1 MIDPILNQSTNQL
14 IHYILQLAD
23 SNLILTQRNAAWC
36 GHGPILEQDIA
47 ITNITLDLIGQSR
60 NFYQYAAKLINETNF
75 KLSES
80 QAPSPLEKA
89 ENDSTED
96 SLAYLRTEREFKN
109 LLLTEQENSD
119 WAQTIL
125 RQFFYSVYQYFLYEK
140 MQHSKDEQLAGI
152 AAKSLKEVTYH
163 VNWSSEW
170 VIRLGDGTAESN
182 ERITKAVATLWPYTG
197 EMFLPVAYETA
208 MVAAGIAPDV
218 ALLKNDWLK
227 KVTGVF
233 EEATISSPFGGGW
246 EAASFM
252 QTGGKT
258 GVHTEKLGYILSDL
272 QYLQRT
278 YPNATW

>member
-1 MIDPILNQSTNQL
+1 MDQL
-14 IHYILQLAD
+14 INYTLHLAD

-60 NFYQYAAKLINETNF
+60 NLYQYAAKLINENSL
-75 KLSES
+75 KLTES
-80 QAPSPLEKA
+80 QAPSPSEKA
-89 ENDSTED
+89 GDEASED

-109 LLLTEQENSD
+109 LLLTEQENGD
-119 WAQTIL
+119 WAQTIV

-140 MQHSKDEQLAGI
+140 LQHSKDEQLAGI

-170 VIRLGDGTAESN
+170 VIRLGDGTAESK
-182 ERITKAVATLWPYTG
+182 ERISNAVANLWPYTG
-197 EMFLPVAYETA
+197 EMFLPADYETA
-208 MVAAGIAPDV
+208 MFNEGVATDV
-218 ALLKNDWLK
+218 VLLKNDWFN
-227 KVTGVF
+227 KVTSVF
-233 EEATISSPFGGGW
+233 EEATISSPFGGSW
-246 EAASFM
+246 EGASFM

-278 YPNATW
+278 YPNAAW

>member
-1 MIDPILNQSTNQL
+1 MDQL
-14 IHYILQLAD
+14 ISYTIQLAD

-60 NFYQYAAKLINETNF
+60 NFYQYAANLINDDAAIEI
-75 KLSES
+75 
-80 QAPSPLEKA
+80 A
-89 ENDSTED
+89 TED
-96 SLAYLRTEREFKN
+96 SLAYLRKEREFKN
-109 LLLTEQENSD
+109 LLLTEQENGD

-125 RQFFYSVYQYFLYEK
+125 RQFFYSVYQYHLYDK

-163 VNWSSEW
+163 VTWSGEW
-170 VIRLGDGTAESN
+170 VIRLGDGTTESN
-182 ERITKAVATLWPYTG
+182 ERLKKAVTELWPYTG
-197 EMFLPVAYETA
+197 EMFLPADYETSL
-208 MVAAGIAPDV
+208 VSAGIAPDV
-218 ALLKNDWLK
+218 TLLKNEWLK
-227 KVTGVF
+227 KVSTIF
-233 EEATISSPFGGGW
+233 NEATITIP
-246 EAASFM
+246 EESFM
-252 QTGGKT
+252 HTGGKT

>member
-1 MIDPILNQSTNQL
+1 MNQL
-14 IHYILQLAD
+14 INYTLQLAD

-60 NFYQYAAKLINETNF
+60 NFYQYAAKLINKTTDKEA
-75 KLSES
+75 S
-80 QAPSPLEKA
+80 
-89 ENDSTED
+89 ED

-109 LLLTEQENSD
+109 LLLTEQENGD
-119 WAQTIL
+119 WAQTIV

-140 MQHSKDEQLAGI
+140 MKHSKDEQLAGI

-163 VNWSSEW
+163 VNWCGEW
-170 VIRLGDGTAESN
+170 VIRLGDGTAESK
-182 ERITKAVATLWPYTG
+182 ERITKAIATLWAYTG
-197 EMFLPVAYETA
+197 EMFLPAAYETA
-208 MVAAGIAPDV
+208 MVTAGIAPDIT
-218 ALLKNDWLK
+218 LLKNDWLK

-233 EEATISSPFGGGW
+233 EEATITLPENG
-246 EAASFM
+246 FM
-252 QTGGKT
+252 QTGGKN

-278 YPNATW
+278 YPNAAW

>member
-1 MIDPILNQSTNQL
+1 MNQIINYT
-14 IHYILQLAD
+14 LQLAD

-60 NFYQYAAKLINETNF
+60 NFYQYAAKLINETSD
-75 KLSES
+75 KEAS
-80 QAPSPLEKA
+80 
-89 ENDSTED
+89 ED

-109 LLLTEQENSD
+109 LLRTEQENGD
-119 WAQTIL
+119 WAQTIV
-125 RQFFYSVYQYFLYEK
+125 RQFFYSVYQYLLYEK

-170 VIRLGDGTAESN
+170 IIRLGDGTAESN

-197 EMFLPVAYETA
+197 EMFLPADYETA
-208 MVAAGIAPDV
+208 LVAAGIVPDV
-218 ALLKNDWLK
+218 TLLKNDWLK
-227 KVTGVF
+227 KVSSVF
-233 EEATISSPFGGGW
+233 EEATISLPENG
-246 EAASFM
+246 FM
-252 QTGGKT
+252 QTGGKN
-258 GVHTEKLGYILSDL
+258 GIHTEKLGFILSDL

>member
-1 MIDPILNQSTNQL
+1 MNQL
-14 IHYILQLAD
+14 INYTLQLAD

-60 NFYQYAAKLINETNF
+60 NFYQYAAKLINET
-75 KLSES
+75 SDIEAS
-80 QAPSPLEKA
+80 
-89 ENDSTED
+89 ED

-109 LLLTEQENSD
+109 LLLTEQENGD

-170 VIRLGDGTAESN
+170 VIRLGDGTAESK

-208 MVAAGIAPDV
+208 MVAAGIALDIT
-218 ALLKNDWLK
+218 LLKNDWFK

-233 EEATISSPFGGGW
+233 EEATISLPENG
-246 EAASFM
+246 FM

-258 GVHTEKLGYILSDL
+258 GVHTEKLGFILSDL

-278 YPNATW
+278 YPSAAW